1 MKRPGGLFLLAA
13 GGKVCYE
20 RRVIR
25 KVSEVTFVMMILI
38 AALIF
43 GVVVLLI
50 LAWNMGMTFSNG
62 MRGSAPEKIRAIVK
76 LLLLL
81 EVIGFI
87 VLFVMVI
94 LKTMML

>member
-1 MKRPGGLFLLAA
+1 
-13 GGKVCYE
+13 
-20 RRVIR
+20 
-25 KVSEVTFVMMILI
+25 MMILI
-38 AALIF
+38 AALAF
-43 GVVVLLI
+43 GVVILLV

-62 MRGSAPEKIRAIVK
+62 MRGPVPEKIRAIVK

-94 LKTMML
+94 VKTMML